1 MTRSLLPLLLA
12 LALGGCHTYQPI
24 PVRELAPGSD
34 VRVRLSG
41 AYADSL
47 AAVLQRDDARILE
60 GTVVGAGGSSVL
72 LEVPVEQSLRGM
84 RLQTL
89 NQRVEIPETAFLETE
104 SKELDRGRTFLAV
117 GAAAAVASTIV
128 VLQLT
133 KDSGGSSNQG
143 PGGGPVEAVVSTDL
157 LGSLVG
163 GVLHLLGR

>member
-12 LALGGCHTYQPI
+12 LAMGGCHTYQPV

-47 AAVLQRDDARILE
+47 APVLQRDDARVLE
-60 GTVVGAGGSSVL
+60 GTLVGSDGSSVL

-89 NQRVEIPETAFLETE
+89 NQRVQIPESAFLETE
-104 SKELDRGRTFLAV
+104 SKQLDRGRTFLAV
-117 GAAAAVASTIV
+117 GAAAAVVGTV
-128 VLQLT
+128 VVIQVS
-133 KDSGGSSNQG
+133 KESGGSQNPG
-143 PGGGPVEAVVSTDL
+143 GGGPVEAVVSTDL
-157 LGSLVG
+157 LGSFLG
-163 GVLHLLGR
+163 GVLQLLGR